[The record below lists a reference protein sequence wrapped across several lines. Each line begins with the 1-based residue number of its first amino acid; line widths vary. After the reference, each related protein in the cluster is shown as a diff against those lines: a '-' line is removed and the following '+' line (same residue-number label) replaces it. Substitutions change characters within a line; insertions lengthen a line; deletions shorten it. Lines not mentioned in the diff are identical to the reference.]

1 VAGNGA
7 GRKMRYL
14 NPIQINIFFKVRFS
28 SLLGHSAV
36 ELNFEIIMQL
46 FSISGTLYFVAIGLV
61 RISIAAFF
69 PRLNSESMLSRTV
82 DIYTFTRMVA
92 YQ

>member
-1 VAGNGA
+1 
-7 GRKMRYL
+7 
-14 NPIQINIFFKVRFS
+14 
-28 SLLGHSAV
+28 
-36 ELNFEIIMQL
+36 MQL

-69 PRLNSESMLSRTV
+69 PRLNSESMLARKV
-82 DIYTFTRMVA
+82 DIYTFTGMVA